1 MNFDIML
8 LLPELSL
15 LVLAA
20 ALFTASVTSPGDG
33 AARKAYWLPWA
44 SLAVLGVCLSSL
56 GARGVMFHGT
66 YVVDGLSQ
74 LFKAAIAAGF
84 TITSLFTTRAR
95 GVDDEKRADYLMFLA
110 FSAWGLMLLS
120 SAAELMTLYVAMEIS
135 SYSLY
140 AVIPLRAQNRNAAEA
155 GVKYIMFGAMATA
168 LALFGYSYILAAQG
182 TGYVSELAGMDW
194 SFAGN
199 PAAAV
204 GLILFLCGVL
214 FKLALFP
221 FHFWAPDVYQGTGN
235 ETAAFAATLPKLGA
249 AAVLVRLAALLAP
262 NLEITFLLAL
272 FAAASMTLGN
282 LAALAQKDLKRML
295 GYSGIAHSGYLVIG
309 LAAGTAEGL
318 GAMSFY
324 AIVYLLMNMACFW
337 VVCHLRCDGKNPVYD
352 DLNGLSKNAPGLALV
367 LAVSAFA
374 LVGLPP
380 TAGFMGKLFLLTS
393 AWNHGYAWL
402 VIVAV
407 VNTALAIFYYLSL
420 FRHAY
425 TAESDG
431 SANVRGRNWMGTV
444 AGTAMAAAIL
454 ILGAL
459 PGGLYRLALEA
470 GSTLLP

>member
-8 LLPELSL
+8 VLPELALL
-15 LVLAA
+15 LVAA
-20 ALFTASVTSPGDG
+20 ALFVHSIAAPASTSPRAGWLPTASIAV
-33 AARKAYWLPWA
+33 
-44 SLAVLGVCLSSL
+44 LAVSLFSL
-56 GARGVMFHGT
+56 GARGEMFHGT

-84 TITSLFTTRAR
+84 LITSLFTPEAR
-95 GVDDEKRADYLMFLA
+95 GVDEDKRDDYLMFLA

-140 AVIPLRAQNRNAAEA
+140 AVIPLRAGNRNAAES
-155 GVKYIMFGAMATA
+155 GIKYIMFGAMATA
-168 LALFGYSYILAAQG
+168 LALFGYSYILAAHG
-182 TGYVSELAGMDW
+182 TAYISQLAGLDW

-199 PAAAV
+199 PTAMI

-221 FHFWAPDVYQGTGN
+221 FHFWAPDVYEGTGN

-249 AAVLVRLAALLAP
+249 AAVLVRLAALLKP
-262 NLEITFLLAL
+262 DMEITFLLAL
-272 FAAASMTLGN
+272 FAAVSMTLGN
-282 LAALAQKDLKRML
+282 LSALVQKDLKRML
-295 GYSGIAHSGYLVIG
+295 GYSGIAHAGYLVIG

-324 AIVYLLMNMACFW
+324 AVVYLLMNMACFW
-337 VVCHLRCDGKNPVYD
+337 VVCHLRCDGRNPVYA
-352 DLNGLSKNAPGLALV
+352 DLDGLSRRAPAMALV

-407 VNTALAIFYYLSL
+407 VNTALAIYYYLGL

-425 TAESDG
+425 TAESAD
-431 SANVRGRNWMGTV
+431 STPLRDRSWMGVV

-454 ILGAL
+454 VLGAL
-459 PGGLYRLALEA
+459 PGGLYSMAVEA
-470 GSTLLP
+470 GTGLLP